1 MGGFVAYLRAWGGE
15 DGWLRG
21 GRKMLEGTFMQRG
34 EGSFVELILRE
45 LEREDKRGMLDR
57 SKTSLSILASFV
69 FLPGAGVRLC
79 HIHVY

>member
-1 MGGFVAYLRAWGGE
+1 
-15 DGWLRG
+15 
-21 GRKMLEGTFMQRG
+21 MQRG

-45 LEREDKRGMLDR
+45 LEREDKRGRMLDR
-57 SKTSLSILASFV
+57 SKTFLSILASFV

>member
-1 MGGFVAYLRAWGGE
+1 
-15 DGWLRG
+15 
-21 GRKMLEGTFMQRG
+21 MQKG

-57 SKTSLSILASFV
+57 SKTFLSILASFV